1 MYFELKENR
10 PHGTPENPF
19 SQYHIS
25 DVKRAFQIP
34 VHWHDE
40 LEIIYVKHG
49 KLHVTISGEN
59 YIGNPKEA
67 FVVSPG
73 SLHFMG
79 SPTGDVD
86 YYTFLFPVE
95 YISFQTDDI
104 MEKTILSPLK
114 HGRAMIKPQINNMA
128 EDICERLIEI
138 NTNISYLKK
147 KTSESTEE
155 RKNRENH
162 KYNKSDDIA
171 VSNINEANINAQFE
185 TKITLIKFIQKM
197 WQNGLILENAA
208 NGTNTT
214 EKEMITYIRQNYTRE
229 ISLQEFG
236 MQFHLSEKYIS
247 RYFKEHFHITL
258 SQYINHLRLEHARQL
273 LQESTVPVTEVALQ
287 SGYQNVSYF
296 IRCFKKMYGVSPLKY
311 RKGT

>member
-114 HGRAMIKPQINNMA
+114 HGRVMIKPQINDMA

-155 RKNRENH
+155 RKSREIH

-311 RKGT
+311 RKGI